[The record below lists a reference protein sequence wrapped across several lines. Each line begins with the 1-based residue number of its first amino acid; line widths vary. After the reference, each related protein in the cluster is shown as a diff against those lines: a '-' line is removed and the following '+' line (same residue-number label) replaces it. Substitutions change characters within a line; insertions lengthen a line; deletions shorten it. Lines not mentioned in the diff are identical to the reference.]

1 MRQDIEG
8 SDTKNSAKGKVEQ
21 IEGTNNH
28 SANTTR
34 TLILEKAFTTD
45 NGGKSID
52 KAQIG
57 SKSLIND
64 DRMGRIN
71 YVLTNHFYNI
81 IIKNCQV
88 IPISPVILG
97 SLKNGDHL
105 K

>member
-21 IEGTNNH
+21 IEGANNH

-34 TLILEKAFTTD
+34 IFILEETFATD